1 MIKSAG
7 SQVEQELA
15 GKDAAKNMIDTSAGQ
30 LKQAK
35 RLLFLP
41 WIPPA
46 TYFTSQ
52 DTNALR
58 QSISTFV
65 QYAIKY
71 TIHGKFK
78 SIGTYLSKYIISCT
92 YLMYFSISCDRLWW
106 FWNTSRCNCY
116 YND

>member
-1 MIKSAG
+1 VIKAAG
-7 SQVEQELA
+7 PQVEQELA
-15 GKDAAKNMIDTSAGQ
+15 GKDLKKTMIETSAGQ

-41 WIPPA
+41 WTPPA
-46 TYFTSQ
+46 TYIDNQ

-71 TIHGKFK
+71 AIQGKYK
-78 SIGTYLSKYIISCT
+78 SIGMYSSKYIIHEN
-92 YLMYFSISCDRLWW
+92 L
-106 FWNTSRCNCY
+106 
-116 YND
+116 